1 MNSRHLLPLAFAALL
16 ALLTAGC
23 DVHEFPEEPA
33 PPAGTVTAT
42 LAIVFEN
49 VDMPPYVTLEVAG
62 DSRRSRGDAEH
73 VARYTVNVYDDS
85 DDGRAP
91 SRAVAAT
98 SFATDAA
105 ENATKRRNLTVD
117 VPPGTYRYVVWQDF
131 SAAADAADHYYST
144 VDFSEISLLSGPGDD
159 KKYVHQGN
167 TRYRDAFRGEGTFK
181 VDRNGAVFLPGNPLP
196 QHYAEITMRR
206 PMARYVFVT
215 TDLNEFISRYKTTT
229 PDIPASS
236 ADAPG
241 RPVPSIDLDDYTI
254 RFRYTGYMPS
264 VYNAHIDKPV
274 DSRTG
279 ASYDGSIGPTEGNEA
294 ELGSDFVFV
303 NGHETSVAVAVD
315 VIDKKTKGVIAS
327 TNPINVPLKRGM
339 LTVVKGK
346 FLTSTAGSSVGVN
359 AEFRDEYN
367 IQI

>member
-1 MNSRHLLPLAFAALL
+1 MNIRSLLSMPFAALL
-16 ALLTAGC
+16 ALLAAGC

-33 PPAGTVTAT
+33 PPAGTVKST
-42 LAIVFEN
+42 LALVFED
-49 VDMPPYVTLEVAG
+49 VEMPPYITLEVAG
-62 DSRRSRGDAEH
+62 DSRRSRGEAVH

-91 SRAVAAT
+91 SRAVTAT
-98 SFATDAA
+98 AFSTDLA
-105 ENATKRRNLTVD
+105 ENATNRRTVTVD

-131 SAAADAADHYYST
+131 SALGAAADHYYST
-144 VDFSEISLLSGPGDD
+144 VDFSEISLLSGPADD
-159 KKYVHQGN
+159 DSYKHQGN

-181 VDRNGAVFLPGNPLP
+181 VDRNGAIFLPGEPLP
-196 QHYAEITMRR
+196 QHSAEIIMRR

-254 RFRYTGYMPS
+254 HFRYTGYMPS

-279 ASYDGSIGPTEGNEA
+279 ASFDGAIGPTEGNEA

-303 NGHETSVAVAVD
+303 NGHETSVAVAID
-315 VIDKKTKGVIAS
+315 VIDKKTNTTIAS

-346 FLTSTAGSSVGVN
+346 FLTSTAGSSVGIN
-359 AEFRDEYN
+359 SDFNGSHN
-367 IQI
+367 IKI